1 MARFCANNHMAL
13 VTGVEHIVVPD
24 KAKQSRGQVYN
35 LTVTILPYQ
44 CEEYPFASIS
54 YHNKTAYSP
63 GEQEQITGRRYS
75 FKEGNT
81 YQLFGWHN
89 VWFPVYC
96 CFELASI
103 RDRSLFQTFADMIVA
118 VEWNKD
124 IPYYSSIVESLS
136 RDLHCYCI
144 QSNSSD
150 YGDSRII
157 APKSTV
163 ERDIIKTKGGLN
175 DCVLVEELNI
185 KALRD
190 FQMLDFPLQ
199 KQNGTFKPSPPGSYD
214 DTILEAKRQ
223 NSLAG
228 YLENIEKALCD

>member
-1 MARFCANNHMAL
+1 MLRTAVARDAEPKNTIKVAVGSTRLSLQDFEKALDNRPNRSYARYKRFANVFDEAIHQKADMLVLPENFLPFEWIPIVARFCANNHLAL

-103 RDRSLFQTFADMIVA
+103 RDRSLFQT
-118 VEWNKD
+118 
-124 IPYYSSIVESLS
+124 L
-136 RDLHCYCI
+136 
-144 QSNSSD
+144 
-150 YGDSRII
+150 RI
-157 APKSTV
+157 
-163 ERDIIKTKGGLN
+163 
-175 DCVLVEELNI
+175 
-185 KALRD
+185 
-190 FQMLDFPLQ
+190 
-199 KQNGTFKPSPPGSYD
+199 
-214 DTILEAKRQ
+214 
-223 NSLAG
+223 
-228 YLENIEKALCD
+228 